1 MKTAKKV
8 LLGVAILIALPFAVA
23 AVVPREFTVEREVT
37 INRPRGEVFDYLKHL
52 RNQDQWSKW
61 ARLDPAMKRSYRG
74 TDGTVGFVSAWDS
87 ESEYVGQGEQEIKQI
102 WEGER
107 LDVEIRLLKP
117 FQASNPAY
125 TTTDT
130 VSEGVTRVRSV
141 YLGKF
146 NYPMNLLCLT
156 VGEKIGADMAEG
168 LTTLKG
174 VLEK

>member
-8 LLGVAILIALPFAVA
+8 LLGVAILIALPFAAA

-37 INRPRGEVFDYLKHL
+37 INRPRDEVFDYLKHL
-52 RNQDQWSKW
+52 KNQDQWSKW

-87 ESEYVGQGEQEIKQI
+87 TSENVGQGEQEITQI
-102 WEGER
+102 REGER

-125 TTTDT
+125 TTTASVTD
-130 VSEGVTRVRSV
+130 GVTRVRSV

-146 NYPMNLLCLT
+146 SYPMNLLCLT

-168 LTTLKG
+168 LATLKG
-174 VLEK
+174 ILEK